1 MSNSIETVASS
12 INANY
17 KNVYAEKIKDLVPE
31 SSVLLRPERVKFVS
45 KKGREGLQ
53 YNQPVILS
61 YPSSAT
67 WGLGG
72 PTLQA
77 PIAMQM
83 GNAIVAGS
91 AITMRDVIAY
101 DAAAR
106 AASSDAA
113 FEAAVGLVV
122 RTLLKSHA
130 KLAEIDL
137 LYGNGSI
144 ANVASPVTGGVS
156 LCESVL
162 VNAGTSTTCTFT
174 VSYDTWA
181 PAMFSGYENAAL
193 DAYQSGSQINTNAAL
208 VITAVNVIPASAS
221 VGGTITVSGNSTDIT
236 ALVAASAGNPID
248 FYWRTAYGNNLI
260 GLKGILSNTGTIFN
274 ISAASYS
281 LWQSNSYSAGS
292 SQLTFS
298 KLQQAVALGVSRGL
312 DEGVLSLVSPVTFA
326 DLVNEQAGARR
337 YDSSYKSSKAE
348 NGSEAL
354 TYWGPSGK
362 IEVIAHPF
370 VHQGEAFVF
379 PAPELIKVG
388 PLDKIEPALPGMGDL
403 VFQSPLTGSY
413 ELRTFSDMGLLLCT
427 PAKATWINSIKN
439 SQSA

>member
-17 KNVYAEKIKDLVPE
+17 KNVYADKIKDLVPE

-61 YPSSAT
+61 LPSSAT

-72 PTLQA
+72 PTLNA
-77 PIAMQM
+77 AIAMQM

-156 LCESVL
+156 LCESTSV
-162 VNAGTSTTCTFT
+162 ASGTSTTCTFT
-174 VSYDTWA
+174 VSYGTWA
-181 PAMFSGYENAAL
+181 PAIFSGYENAQL
-193 DAYQSGSQINTNAAL
+193 DAYQSGSIINSNAAL
-208 VITAVNVIPASAS
+208 TITSVNVIPTSSS
-221 VGGTITVSGNSTDIT
+221 VGGTVTVSGNATDIT
-236 ALVAASAGNPID
+236 ALVAANGGNVID
-248 FYWRTAYGNNLI
+248 FYWRSAYGNNLI

-274 ISAASYS
+274 ISAANYS

-312 DEGVLSLVSPVTFA
+312 DEAVLALVSPVTFA

-337 YDSSYKSSKAE
+337 YDSSYNSSKNE

-427 PAKATWINSIKN
+427 PAKATWINNITN